1 MASYAALLS
10 LTHTLNQIKNHPRPP
25 ISIHQQQLHSLT
37 QNLTFLINFL
47 ERYSGRE
54 DEDLESRIA
63 DAAYAA
69 EDVIEAHIVDQAGST
84 SDHGKNISPVD
95 LYGGLEKV
103 IQELDL
109 IKREV
114 VEIMIK
120 EENTGA
126 QLYDDQLGKKSSVSA
141 SSRQSSTMVVFDDV
155 LINKVLDE
163 LSGQQSN
170 LQIISIDGMG
180 GIGKTTLATHIY
192 SHPLIVQH
200 FDILAWVTISQT
212 YSSRRILSQVLC
224 EENIGSEDELG
235 ERVHKMLWGRRYL
248 IVMDDI
254 WSTEAFDK
262 VRCYFPD
269 NNNGSRIMITTRLSN
284 LAFELSGSHVF
295 QMEFLDDDKSWGLL
309 CETVFDKVLGCPIE
323 LENIGKEIARNC
335 RGLPLSIVVIGGLL
349 KKIKWTWAHWE
360 YILQNLNSLLNLED
374 NEYCLQI
381 LYTSY
386 KELPV
391 YLKPCFL
398 YMGVFPE
405 DYVICVSSLVK
416 FWVAEG
422 ILRPIG
428 GKRLEEVAEKYVN
441 ELIDRNLILIDKLR
455 WNGKAK
461 LCKMHDL
468 LRDLGIREAKKQR
481 FLCVLKHQQ
490 SLNIPQCMNMER
502 RICIHQ
508 NIEEEYS
515 PQFFHALEFASLT
528 RSLIPTSGLPESVQS
543 LSFRLLRV
551 YSEDIY
557 SNGLASAKAVFQ
569 RVNMRLLNIALRLP
583 QLSRFPSSWFLFW
596 NLQTLK
602 VDIKYSLKPVIA
614 PSEIWEMPL
623 LRHVMIKDLQLP
635 DLLCGE
641 NDLILEDL
649 QTLSRISNFKCNE
662 VVIKRIPNIKTLKLK
677 YHISFGETEYLDFG
691 HLKEL
696 ESLNIFMDRTA
707 ILDGKTFQR
716 YLEQNLSLP
725 HSLKKLTLRGTML
738 NWEECTTK
746 IGSLPLLECLR
757 LDWEACCGAEWE
769 TVEGQ
774 FCSLK
779 VLRIDSCNLR
789 YWITDST
796 HFPRLEDLLLRL
808 LVDLEEIPLSIG
820 DIPTLKSIRL
830 DGCSTSAADSARRII
845 EEQRE
850 LENMDLQLHIIAN
863 GAQVLTPDD
872 GFSFIKEVKD
882 TFQYQTEKYDRFL
895 EVMTDSNDE
904 RYVKEVHLI
913 IKNGLCS

>member
-180 GIGKTTLATHIY
+180 GI
-192 SHPLIVQH
+192 
-200 FDILAWVTISQT
+200 
-212 YSSRRILSQVLC
+212 
-224 EENIGSEDELG
+224 
-235 ERVHKMLWGRRYL
+235 
-248 IVMDDI
+248 
-254 WSTEAFDK
+254 
-262 VRCYFPD
+262 
-269 NNNGSRIMITTRLSN
+269 
-284 LAFELSGSHVF
+284 
-295 QMEFLDDDKSWGLL
+295 
-309 CETVFDKVLGCPIE
+309 
-323 LENIGKEIARNC
+323 
-335 RGLPLSIVVIGGLL
+335 
-349 KKIKWTWAHWE
+349 
-360 YILQNLNSLLNLED
+360 
-374 NEYCLQI
+374 
-381 LYTSY
+381 
-386 KELPV
+386 
-391 YLKPCFL
+391 
-398 YMGVFPE
+398 E